1 MPGNNELT
9 VYLDDQQADQVL
21 MYQEKKGLTKSK
33 AGGELLDVGLD
44 YHFGGLDRY
53 FFWELTKM
61 GVWVGLTLSLLWWW
75 GGVGLL
81 PVDAYLAPL
90 TYFFLSLALIS
101 LLVHLSDANPFGW
114 IVGLVGRSGDERG
127 A

>member
-1 MPGNNELT
+1 MPKDT
-9 VYLDDQQADQVL
+9 TFSFKPDDRQQRLILQ
-21 MYQEKKGLTKSK
+21 YQESEGLIKSE
-33 AGGELLDVGLD
+33 ALSDLVDVGLE
-44 YHFGGLDRY
+44 YHFGGMDRY

-81 PVDAYLAPL
+81 PIGAYLAPL

-114 IVGLVGRSGDERG
+114 FLGLLGRSGDERG